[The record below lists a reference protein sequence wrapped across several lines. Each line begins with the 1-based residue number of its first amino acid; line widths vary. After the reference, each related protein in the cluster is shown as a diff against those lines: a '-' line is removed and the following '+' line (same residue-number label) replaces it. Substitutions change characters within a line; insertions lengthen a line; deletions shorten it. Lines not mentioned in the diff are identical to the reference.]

1 MCDTVRQNTD
11 MSQVQMIWNRFETLS
26 HMYQAVCQRLR
37 EVEAAQQADGT
48 SPTGPTTPAPPQLPQ
63 LQPLMTFANGIPAT
77 QGVLLPYHMVPSP
90 LTPHGF
96 GIPPTM
102 YRRGDSASSEMLA
115 GPLTPGHQPSTPSGT
130 SSPYP
135 SDLSLNPGSK
145 THTESSMTTAELRR
159 ISIAS
164 SVLKKKKPSP
174 SESGESSAPS
184 ATATSSDDKSSSG
197 VSGVEGLGIRTYK
210 DVPSSFSIAMTPAK
224 QRSTDSVDCSTASS
238 SPPAERHILIT
249 PSESEHNGE
258 HSPKMSPLLN
268 GHQDEELTPPKLPL
282 VDEPQP
288 LDDVAAEPM
297 FASLAHTPEQ
307 LAEIA
312 RMRQSAIR
320 DRERKSRAASVE
332 VHDHPKQK
340 VNDK

>member
-1 MCDTVRQNTD
+1 
-11 MSQVQMIWNRFETLS
+11 
-26 HMYQAVCQRLR
+26 MYQAVCQRLR
-37 EVEAAQQADGT
+37 EVETAQGDGT
-48 SPTGPTTPAPPQLPQ
+48 SPTGPTTPAPPQLA
-63 LQPLMTFANGIPAT
+63 PLMTFAANGIPGT
-77 QGVLLPYHMVPSP
+77 PGVLMPYHMVPSP
-90 LTPHGF
+90 LTSHGF
-96 GIPPTM
+96 GVVPTM

-145 THTESSMTTAELRR
+145 SHTESSSLSTAELRR

-197 VSGVEGLGIRTYK
+197 VEGLGIRSYK
-210 DVPSSFSIAMTPAK
+210 DVSSTFPSAITMTPAK
-224 QRSTDSVDCSTASS
+224 KRSTDSVDCSTASS

-249 PSESEHNGE
+249 PSESEHNGD
-258 HSPKMSPLLN
+258 HSPKSMSPLLN
-268 GHQDEELTPPKLPL
+268 GRSIESCVEEPEELTPPKKPL

-288 LDDVAAEPM
+288 LDGDDMSAEPM

-320 DRERKSRAASVE
+320 DRERKSRAQSLE
-332 VHDHPKQK
+332 VDGK
-340 VNDK
+340 

>member
-1 MCDTVRQNTD
+1 
-11 MSQVQMIWNRFETLS
+11 MIWNRFDTLS

-37 EVEAAQQADGT
+37 EVEAAQQSDGT
-48 SPTGPTTPAPPQLPQ
+48 SPTGSTTPAPPQ
-63 LQPLMTFANGIPAT
+63 LQPLMTFAANGIPGT
-77 QGVLLPYHMVPSP
+77 PGVLMPYHMIASP

-145 THTESSMTTAELRR
+145 THTESGSMTTAELRR

-197 VSGVEGLGIRTYK
+197 VEGLGIRSFK
-210 DVPSSFSIAMTPAK
+210 DMSTFPSTIAMTPAK
-224 QRSTDSVDCSTASS
+224 KHSTDSVDCSTASS

-249 PSESEHNGE
+249 PSESEHNGD
-258 HSPKMSPLLN
+258 HSPKSMSPLLN
-268 GHQDEELTPPKLPL
+268 GGAMLGEPEVTPKAPL
-282 VDEPQP
+282 VDEPES
-288 LDDVAAEPM
+288 LAEPM

-312 RMRQSAIR
+312 RMRQTAIR

-332 VHDHPKQK
+332 VK
-340 VNDK
+340 VNDRVNETQVNDK